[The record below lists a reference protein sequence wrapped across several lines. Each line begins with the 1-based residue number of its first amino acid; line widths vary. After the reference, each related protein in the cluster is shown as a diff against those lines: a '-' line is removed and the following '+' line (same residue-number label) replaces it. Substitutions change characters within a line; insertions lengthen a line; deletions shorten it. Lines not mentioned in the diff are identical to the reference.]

1 MQRGSLVSSPPRKG
15 TPGSLKKLLRLSLPD
30 GIRALF
36 WTLPLVLYS
45 ATTRLISSNS
55 TLGLPAIEAS
65 CPTHRPWS
73 GGWTRTPAM
82 VAVSRPLSALKLC
95 SIVGELDSTSRL
107 AAADMGDAGA
117 ALFVLAACECP
128 GKV

>member
-36 WTLPLVLYS
+36 CTTPLVLYS

-95 SIVGELDSTSRL
+95 SSVGAFHSGEGP
-107 AAADMGDAGA
+107 AAPDVEGA
-117 ALFVLAACECP
+117 EALFAL
-128 GKV
+128 